1 MNKENK
7 MSIPTPHISAT
18 SKDQIAN
25 TVLMP
30 GDPLRAKFIAEN
42 FLTDAK
48 LFTDT
53 RSMLGYTGYYNGKR
67 VSVMGS
73 GMGIPSSM
81 IYFNELFNFYDVE
94 TIIRIGT
101 AGSMNKDVKLHDIV
115 IATSACS
122 ESSINDNLFGNVHFS
137 PTPDFDLVIK
147 AYEKSKELGYRTHC
161 GQVHS
166 SDQFY
171 SEMPDYVFQ
180 NLQRYGVLCVEMESY
195 GLFTLARK
203 LGKKSLGIFTMS
215 DSIVENVADTAEDRQ
230 TSYTNMMKLAL
241 EVAPE

>member
-1 MNKENK
+1 MN
-7 MSIPTPHISAT
+7 IPTPHISAT
-18 SKDQIAN
+18 SADEIAK

-42 FLTDAK
+42 FLEDVTQ
-48 LFTDT
+48 FNET
-53 RSMLGYTGYYNGKR
+53 RGMLGFTGYYNGKR

-81 IYFNELFNFYDVE
+81 IYYNELFGGYDVD

-101 AGSMNKDVKLHDIV
+101 AGSMQENIKLHDIV

-122 ESSINDNLFGNVHFS
+122 ESSINDNLFANINFS
-137 PTPDFDLVIK
+137 PTPDFDLLFK
-147 AYEKSKELGYRTHC
+147 TYNKSMELGYTTHC

-171 SEMPDYVFQ
+171 NNLPKEVFK
-180 NLQRYGVLCVEMESY
+180 NLRKYGVLCVEMESY
-195 GLFTLARK
+195 GLFMTARK
-203 LGKKSLGIFTMS
+203 YSKKGLGIFTIS
-215 DSIVENVADTAEDRQ
+215 DSLIEDVSDSAENREK
-230 TSYTNMMKLAL
+230 SYTNMMKLAL
-241 EVAPE
+241 EVVGE